1 MNKLLLIIGLTCF
14 LAGCDEETRVEGDMY
29 FKTTFEDILPFSE
42 SNLFV
47 KTEGHS
53 GMFCGKVDSTN
64 VYGIPFKV
72 KLSDVL
78 YKPVTKINFSV
89 WCKFL
94 SNNSSGQFVI
104 TLMNGTDQIAW
115 KGVGIGEKIKKLN
128 SWEKISGEL
137 IIKDEITPE
146 TQLIIYVWNTSL
158 QEFYYDDLEV
168 FFEE

>member
-53 GMFCGKVDSTN
+53 GAFCGKVDSTSLF
-64 VYGIPFKV
+64 GIPFKV

-78 YKPVTKINFSV
+78 YKPAKKVKFSV

-94 SNNSSGQFVI
+94 NNNSSGQLVI
-104 TLMNGTDQIAW
+104 TLMNGADQIAW
-115 KGVGIGEKIKKLN
+115 NGIGIGEKIKKLN
-128 SWEKISGEL
+128 SWEKISGEFT
-137 IIKDEITPE
+137 IKDKITPE
-146 TQLIIYVWNTSL
+146 TILFIYVWNTS
-158 QEFYYDDLEV
+158 QQKFYYDDLEV
-168 FFEE
+168 IFE

>member
-1 MNKLLLIIGLTCF
+1 MNKLLLILLATCF
-14 LAGCDEETRVEGDMY
+14 LVSCNDEKKIEGDMY
-29 FKTTFEDILPFSE
+29 FKTTFEDILPFNE

-53 GMFCGKVDSTN
+53 GTFCGKVDSTN
-64 VYGIPFKV
+64 QYGIPFKV

-78 YKPVTKINFSV
+78 YKHVTKVKFSV

-94 SNNSSGQFVI
+94 NNNSSGKFVI
-104 TLMNGTDQIAW
+104 TIMNGTDQLAW
-115 KGVGIGEKIKKLN
+115 KGIGIGEEIKKLN

-137 IIKDEITPE
+137 IIKDKITPE
-146 TQLIIYVWNTSL
+146 TQLFIYVWNTSL